1 MTSDSDSSAPG
12 EPGSTASFNF
22 TVWVARGF
30 GVGNAPKAPGTFGTL
45 LGFPLFALMIWPG
58 ELSTL
63 IVGCIAATLVSVW
76 FCGEAEKILK
86 LRDPGSIVIDEIIAI
101 PICYLGWAAWLSA
114 GHEAPLSVD
123 YFFVEK
129 WPTLIGI
136 FALFRFFDI
145 VKPWP
150 VKGSQTLRGGWGV
163 TIDDVL
169 AAGYVNL
176 VVLAVLFATGG

>member
-1 MTSDSDSSAPG
+1 MTDS
-12 EPGSTASFNF
+12 ASNGKTGFHF
-22 TVWVARGF
+22 TVWVAQGF
-30 GVGNAPKAPGTFGTL
+30 GVGNVPKAPGTFGTL
-45 LGFPLFALMIWPG
+45 LGFPLFALMVMPG

-101 PICYLGWAAWLSA
+101 PICYLGWAAWLVEKEGVS
-114 GHEAPLSVD
+114 PSVS
-123 YFFVEK
+123 YFFVER

-150 VKGSQTLRGGWGV
+150 VEGSQKMRGGWGV
-163 TIDDVL
+163 TLDDVL
-169 AAGYVNL
+169 AAVYVNL
-176 VVLAVLFATGG
+176 VVLGILAIRPGS

>member
-1 MTSDSDSSAPG
+1 M
-12 EPGSTASFNF
+12 
-22 TVWVARGF
+22 V
-30 GVGNAPKAPGTFGTL
+30 
-45 LGFPLFALMIWPG
+45 WPG

-76 FCGEAEKILK
+76 FCGETEKILK

-101 PICYLGWAAWLSA
+101 PICYLGWAAWLTVKQ
-114 GHEAPLSVD
+114 GEPLTVS

-136 FALFRFFDI
+136 FGLFRFFDI
-145 VKPWP
+145 IKPWP
-150 VKGSQTLRGGWGV
+150 VKGSQKMPGGWGV

-169 AAGYVNL
+169 AAVYVNI
-176 VVLAVLFATGG
+176 VTLATLFVMDSPS

>member
-1 MTSDSDSSAPG
+1 MKPG
-12 EPGSTASFNF
+12 FNF
-22 TVWVARGF
+22 TVWVAKGF
-30 GVGNAPKAPGTFGTL
+30 GVGSIPRAPGTFGTL

-86 LRDPGSIVIDEIIAI
+86 LRDPGSIVIDEIVAI
-101 PICYLGWAAWLSA
+101 PVCYLGWAAWLTVKLD
-114 GHEAPLSVD
+114 APLTVS
-123 YFFVEK
+123 YFFLER
-129 WPTLIGI
+129 WPSLIGI

-150 VKGSQTLRGGWGV
+150 VKGSQKMPGGWGV
-163 TIDDVL
+163 TIDDIL
-169 AAGYVNL
+169 AAGYVN
-176 VVLAVLFATGG
+176 VVALAALAFWPE

>member
-1 MTSDSDSSAPG
+1 VKSP
-12 EPGSTASFNF
+12 FNF

-30 GVGNAPKAPGTFGTL
+30 GVGCVPKAPGTFGTL
-45 LGFPLFALMIWPG
+45 LGFPLFALMVWPG

-101 PICYLGWAAWLSA
+101 PICYLGWAVWRTVKQ
-114 GHEAPLSVD
+114 GEPLSVS

-145 VKPWP
+145 IKPWP
-150 VKGSQTLRGGWGV
+150 VKGSQKMPGGWGV

-169 AAGYVNL
+169 AAVYVNI
-176 VVLAVLFATGG
+176 VALAALFATDSLS